1 MILFS
6 VAPAGSWRCWRT
18 GRANP
23 AGSQLLRSPVL
34 HRRPC
39 AVHWQRGTWV
49 GSQGRPPHIPHK
61 AAGTLRTSPHALAP
75 PSQAWDAPRPALCS
89 GPTMPKSGSEAM
101 MAQPAL
107 CSEPRAGLSQVCA
120 TVLGSRCP
128 ALARTPRL
136 AAGRS
141 QLRGASR
148 RAHEHACA
156 RQATALGAGRPCED
170 EHTAFRRSSQS
181 DVPCTG
187 ELPLSHL
194 GECFYYRSPPL
205 ASKVARGGG
214 VQSRT
219 YPPWLPT
226 PPWPTPPW
234 QLFL

>member
-1 MILFS
+1 
-6 VAPAGSWRCWRT
+6 
-18 GRANP
+18 
-23 AGSQLLRSPVL
+23 
-34 HRRPC
+34 
-39 AVHWQRGTWV
+39 
-49 GSQGRPPHIPHK
+49 
-61 AAGTLRTSPHALAP
+61 
-75 PSQAWDAPRPALCS
+75 
-89 GPTMPKSGSEAM
+89 

-205 ASKVARGGG
+205 ASKVAKGEG
-214 VQSRT
+214 VSEPNL
-219 YPPWLPT
+219 PPLAT
-226 PPWPTPPW
+226 HPPLAHPP
-234 QLFL
+234 LGVFL